1 MKENTTKNTIY
12 LLLKQ
17 YDGYVS
23 GEKISEILGITR
35 SAVWKYIRQLRKE
48 GYVIESS
55 TRKGYYLVQNS
66 DRLNEAEL
74 SFSLNTKTL
83 GNKIIFLPKTDST
96 NEEVKRLS
104 TKGYEE
110 GVTVV
115 AEQQTKGK
123 GRLGRIWNS
132 PSDTGLWF
140 SFLLKPD
147 LSPLHIAGITLACG
161 MGVCIAIRK
170 YTSLDAF
177 IKWPNDIIINNK
189 KVCGILTEM
198 SAEADKINFAVVGIG
213 INVNT
218 TSFPSEIQHKATS
231 LYLEKGVF
239 IDRKELFRQVLTE
252 VEKYLN
258 DYAENYGIYVIDEYK
273 KYCATLGR
281 NVCVIRGKQ
290 TIQGKAIDIAETG
303 DLVIFTSNNQKI
315 NINSGEVTVQG
326 IY

>member
-1 MKENTTKNTIY
+1 MKENTTKNKIY

-17 YDGYVS
+17 CDGYVS
-23 GEKISEILGITR
+23 GEKISEVLGITR
-35 SAVWKYIRQLRKE
+35 SAVWKYIKQLRKD
-48 GYVIESS
+48 GYVIESA
-55 TRKGYYLVQNS
+55 TRKGYHLMQSS
-66 DRLNEAEL
+66 DKLNEAEL
-74 SFSLNTKTL
+74 SYSLNTKTL

-96 NEEVKRLS
+96 NTEIKRLAV
-104 TKGYEE
+104 KGYAE

-115 AEQQTKGK
+115 AEQQTGGK
-123 GRLGRIWNS
+123 GRLGRMWVS

-170 YTSLDAF
+170 YTSLNAF

-218 TSFPSEIQHKATS
+218 TFFPAEIQHKATS
-231 LYLEKGVF
+231 LFLEKGIA

-258 DYAENYGIYVIDEYK
+258 DYSENYGIYVIDEYK

-281 NVCVIRGKQ
+281 NVCVVRGNH
-290 TIQGKAIDIAETG
+290 TIQGKAVDIAETG
-303 DLVIFTSNNQKI
+303 DLIILTDDNQKI